1 MNSRE
6 RVAKILKHEEADRVP
21 IDFGSTM
28 TTGITASMVYRIKK
42 YYGLLEEGERIK
54 VVEPYQVLG
63 EIDAK
68 LRDFLG
74 LDVVGVF
81 GLKNMFGFENK
92 DWKEWELFDGT
103 PVLVPGDFNTKPD
116 ANGDIPMWAGGD
128 RSYEPSAIMP
138 KGGFYFDSIIRQKP
152 FDEDNPNWRDNT
164 EEFVVLADEEVSY
177 LANEVNEAYENT
189 DCAIAISIPA
199 AGFGDIAFVP
209 GPFMKDPKGIR
220 DITEWYMSIALRPE
234 FMKKVFEYQSEIAIE
249 NLRRIYKAVGEKVQM
264 AFMSGADFGSQSGP
278 MISAKTYAEIYLPYQ
293 KKLNDWVH
301 ENTGWKTFIHSC
313 GSVEPLL
320 EVIIEAGYDILNPV
334 QCSAANMEPSMLKS
348 KYGERLVFWGGGV
361 DTQKTLPF
369 GKAEEVHKEVSE
381 RVEVFKKD
389 GGFMFNTIHN
399 LQSGVPAENF
409 AAMMDAY
416 KAHRDY

>member
-81 GLKNMFGFENK
+81 GLKNLFGFENK

-116 ANGDIPMWAGGD
+116 ENGDIPMWAGGD
-128 RSYEPSAIMP
+128 RSYGPSAIMP

-152 FDEDNPNWRDNT
+152 FDEANPDWRDNT
-164 EEFVVLADEEVSY
+164 EEFVVVADEEVAY

-199 AGFGDIAFVP
+199 AGFGDIALVP

-220 DITEWYMSIALRPE
+220 DIAEWYMSIALRPE

-249 NLRRIYKAVGEKVQM
+249 NLMRIYKVVGEKVQM
-264 AFMSGADFGSQSGP
+264 VFMSGADFGSQNGP

-301 ENTGWKTFIHSC
+301 ENTGWKTFIHTC

-334 QCSAANMEPSMLKS
+334 QCSAANMDASMLKS

-369 GKAEEVHKEVSE
+369 GKAEEVRKEVSE

-416 KAHRDY
+416 KAHCDY